1 MNAIKIWDSGSWGQ
15 SLSAA
20 RVFTTIRFMELS
32 GAAHIS
38 ELRWVSAESE
48 FSTQLEAEPQVA
60 YNQREEWRRKREC
73 ARIERTAAHFNY
85 EFTIDTPENVHPIRQ
100 TKGDPL
106 FYVVAMPPCHSKGQL
121 LHALLAS
128 ENAATIV
135 ISPATFLNAGEIE
148 KLIEAEK
155 SSPNKRVVVFTPYR
169 YSAAMTSVR
178 NRIEESEKLNIEGLE
193 ASIVSGPYP
202 RFGKRGFRALI
213 SEFSSPVLDCIID
226 LCGPVK
232 GGSLLYKTTSTNH
245 RPMLVVSSIHENEK
259 EVIST
264 IYITASGFFQSV
276 NFDMRVYFDREN
288 IHLVNAFRE
297 TKRYQQKHVI
307 STESG
312 HDMRPEERSGYTPL
326 LENVLQNKKQLP
338 SLTSY
343 LPTQQ
348 LIDTILSSLAVMQ
361 KTGQKH
367 ITF

>member
-1 MNAIKIWDSGSWGQ
+1 MNDIKIWDSGTWGK
-15 SLSAA
+15 SLSES
-20 RVFTTIRFMELS
+20 RILKTIRGMELS

-38 ELRWVSAESE
+38 ELRWVAAESE
-48 FSTQLEAEPQVA
+48 FSTKLEAEPQVA
-60 YNQREEWRRKREC
+60 YNQREEWRRKTEC
-73 ARIERTAAHFNY
+73 DRIERTAAHFNY
-85 EFTIDTPENVHPIRQ
+85 EFNVDTPENVHPIRK

-106 FYVVAMPPCHSKGQL
+106 FYVVAMPPCHSKSQL

-128 ENAATIV
+128 DNAATIV

-193 ASIVSGPYP
+193 ASIVSGPYSS
-202 RFGKRGFRALI
+202 KRGFRALI
-213 SEFSSPVLDCIID
+213 SEFSSPILDCIID

-232 GGSLLYKTTSTNH
+232 GGSLLYKTTSTNQ
-245 RPMLVVSSIHENEK
+245 RPMSVVSSIHEK
-259 EVIST
+259 GAIST

-276 NFDMRVYFDREN
+276 NFDMRVYFDREY

-312 HDMRPEERSGYTPL
+312 HDMSPEEKSGYSPL
-326 LENVLQNKKQLP
+326 LEKVLQNKEQLP
-338 SLTSY
+338 SLQSY
-343 LPTQQ
+343 LPTQE
-348 LIDTILSSLAVMQ
+348 LIDTILETLGKMQ
-361 KTGQKH
+361 NTGQAHK
-367 ITF
+367 TF